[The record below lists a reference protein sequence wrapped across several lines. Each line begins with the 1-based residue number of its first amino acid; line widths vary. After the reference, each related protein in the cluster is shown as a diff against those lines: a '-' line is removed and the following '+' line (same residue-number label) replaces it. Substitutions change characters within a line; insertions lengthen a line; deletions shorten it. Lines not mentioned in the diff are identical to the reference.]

1 MVNSMLYGRDIKVV
15 IKKGE
20 NNMFV
25 AGDKVI
31 VVNNKADTTRL
42 KVGMEGMVL
51 EITPHFVIVKL
62 EDIQI
67 NLMFA
72 PAEFFETFDKPKKRE
87 WGEWTCRNYIDYYSA
102 IRNSV
107 VRSISR
113 IEVRHNGK
121 TVEARYKTKEGYY
134 IKAQAN
140 CSKYDDFDFNIGYEI
155 ALARL
160 SQKLTQYS
168 LEKRIEKME

>member
-1 MVNSMLYGRDIKVV
+1 MVNSMLYGRDINVV
-15 IKKGE
+15 IEKGV

-25 AGDKVI
+25 RGDKVI

-42 KVGMEGMVL
+42 KVGMEGVIRD
-51 EITPHFVIVKL
+51 ITPHFVIIKL
-62 EDIQI
+62 EDAQF

-72 PAEFFETFDKPKKRE
+72 PAEFFETFDSPKKRE
-87 WGEWTCRNYIDYYSA
+87 WSKWTACRNRIGYYNA
-102 IRNSV
+102 NYNSIV
-107 VRSISR
+107 KTASQ

-121 TVEARYKTKEGYY
+121 TVEVRCKIERDY

-140 CSKYDDFDFNIGYEI
+140 CSKYDNFDFNTGYEI